1 MAAYFCNVCVTEK
14 KSKTTKYEDNFE
26 DGYLL
31 TATNMTSH
39 VTRSLT
45 LLKYNELCMYARLR
59 GYTKVSGSSV
69 ATKCSVKLHLFY
81 FYIFLSCMPLSHL
94 FVYWV
99 ILHFCFQ
106 SQRQEY
112 HQSIIVSWT
121 QIRPDPLL
129 GLIWVQR
136 VRKVYQ
142 RRH

>member
-1 MAAYFCNVCVTEK
+1 MAAYCCNVCVTEK

-69 ATKCSVKLHLFY
+69 ATRLAPVLKTIFHLCVISYTCSQCNSDGSV
-81 FYIFLSCMPLSHL
+81 
-94 FVYWV
+94 
-99 ILHFCFQ
+99 
-106 SQRQEY
+106 
-112 HQSIIVSWT
+112 
-121 QIRPDPLL
+121 
-129 GLIWVQR
+129 
-136 VRKVYQ
+136 
-142 RRH
+142 